1 MKTMVTSRTLK
12 HLPKSVLEDLTRTWH
27 LVSCLYQ
34 SFQTLYW
41 SVLQPRNTKIFQE
54 KICTRKNLSH
64 LGLGQMSN
72 FSWDE
77 PILSG
82 SYKVVWV
89 SLNRSTRS
97 ALFACF
103 RRIERLYIV
112 SGTKTSIFTCD
123 ELNWLYENVYLAS
136 FGKNLKLRKLLF
148 GLSQSIGSTRPMF
161 NVWPNRR
168 SYFNLG
174 RPKLEFAS
182 SHDIV

>member
-1 MKTMVTSRTLK
+1 MVTSRTLK

-64 LGLGQMSN
+64 LGVGQTSN

-82 SYKVVWV
+82 SYKFVWM
-89 SLNRSTRS
+89 SLDRS
-97 ALFACF
+97 ARSVLFACF
-103 RRIERLYIV
+103 RRIDMTFVDRLRDKNFDLHMRRTKLIV
-112 SGTKTSIFTCD
+112 WKCIFSLVR
-123 ELNWLYENVYLAS
+123 EK
-136 FGKNLKLRKLLF
+136 FKLLF
-148 GLSQSIGSTRPMF
+148 GLIQLIGSTRPKF
-161 NVWPNRR
+161 DVWPNRR
-168 SYFNLG
+168 S
-174 RPKLEFAS
+174 
-182 SHDIV
+182 